1 VHRPP
6 PIHCAAVTE
15 LGRVRSRNEDCIHI
29 DPQSGLVAVA
39 DGMGGHLAGD
49 VASRLAIAALVAAM
63 RVVSDAVPALPPT
76 LPRASP
82 ADLLQSAV
90 AQANAQVFAAANTL
104 PGCIGMGTTLLAAWF
119 TRTGDGTP
127 QLVIAHVGD
136 SRLYR
141 YRKSASG
148 TGELQPLT
156 RDHTTVQELIDGGL
170 YPPEEVRRLVRRNYL
185 TRAIGIEPTVDS
197 DLRTLPVAADDLFIL
212 CSDGLSG
219 LLENS
224 QILAVIAQHPDP
236 AHRDLQSLA
245 QQLADAANERG
256 GHDNIS
262 VVLARLATS
271 SLPSA

>member
-1 VHRPP
+1 MYRPT
-6 PIHCAAVTE
+6 PIHCAAVTD
-15 LGRVRSRNEDCIHI
+15 LGRVRSRNEDCIHL

-63 RVVSDAVPALPPT
+63 RVGAEAMQALPAT
-76 LPRASP
+76 LRRASP

-119 TRTGDGTP
+119 MRMGDETT
-127 QLVIAHVGD
+127 QIVIAHVGD

-141 YRKSASG
+141 YRPTAPGS
-148 TGELQPLT
+148 GELQALT
-156 RDHTTVQELIDGGL
+156 RDHTTLQELIDGGL
-170 YPPEEVRRLVRRNYL
+170 YPPDEVRRLVRRNYL
-185 TRAIGIEPTVDS
+185 TRAIGIEQTVDS
-197 DLRTLPVAADDLFIL
+197 DLQALPVAADDLFIL

-219 LLENS
+219 MLEES

-236 AHRDLQSLA
+236 AQRDLQALA
-245 QQLADAANERG
+245 QRLTDAANERG

-262 VVLARLATS
+262 VVLARLPAPALLST
-271 SLPSA
+271 

>member
-1 VHRPP
+1 
-6 PIHCAAVTE
+6 
-15 LGRVRSRNEDCIHI
+15 
-29 DPQSGLVAVA
+29 
-39 DGMGGHLAGD
+39 
-49 VASRLAIAALVAAM
+49 
-63 RVVSDAVPALPPT
+63 
-76 LPRASP
+76 
-82 ADLLQSAV
+82 
-90 AQANAQVFAAANTL
+90 
-104 PGCIGMGTTLLAAWF
+104 MGTTLLAAWF

-219 LLENS
+219 LLEDS